1 MMIITTM
8 TARMK
13 TVKGKMIM
21 VKVKVKIHQIVK
33 VKITEKVKAK
43 AMKIVQVIQIDHV
56 QEEEIRITTPN
67 KNLVAEP
74 EIISIQEIH
83 NFMVICYRTGIK
95 MVMEEVKAHLIIL
108 LIIHLIM
115 VKVKKAHLQMIIHMV
130 IIDHHQIVIAIVLQ
144 IQICLKI
151 LEVIVKMILMKK
163 MKKAL
168 KQWRNICRF
177 DPRLLRKERRV
188 LMNLPPCRMEC

>member
-1 MMIITTM
+1 
-8 TARMK
+8 
-13 TVKGKMIM
+13 
-21 VKVKVKIHQIVK
+21 
-33 VKITEKVKAK
+33 
-43 AMKIVQVIQIDHV
+43 MKIVQVIQIDHV

-168 KQWRNICRF
+168 KRKKVKVPMTKKSHLDKVLEVYLIEVMKITEENIY
-177 DPRLLRKERRV
+177 K
-188 LMNLPPCRMEC
+188 